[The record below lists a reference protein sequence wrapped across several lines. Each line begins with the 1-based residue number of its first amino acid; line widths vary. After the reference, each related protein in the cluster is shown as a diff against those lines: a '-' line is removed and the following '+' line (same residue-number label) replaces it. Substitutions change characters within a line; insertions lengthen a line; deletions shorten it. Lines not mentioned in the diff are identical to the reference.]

1 MQSARY
7 DVIIVGGAAVGSST
21 AYHLAAM
28 GFPADRVAV
37 IERDPTY
44 SEAATPRSLGGIRQQ
59 FTTRENMLMSRYGME
74 FVTSIGDH
82 LAVDGDVPDVGWKEQ
97 GYLFL
102 ASDKGL
108 ESLQQNHAT
117 QLSIGAQVE
126 ILDPAAL
133 KAKFPW
139 INPEGLAAGSFGF
152 KGEGWVDPYA
162 LLQAFKRKA
171 RSLGV
176 KYYEDEVVG
185 VDKSGGRIAGV
196 TLKSGAKLA
205 CGTLI
210 NTAGTRG
217 HMLAQMAGV
226 DVPVRPRKRIIYV
239 FDCREPPPKAPLT
252 IDTNGV
258 FFRPEGPS
266 FVCGV
271 SPEEGNDPDCL
282 DFEIDYSFWEELV
295 WPTIANRVPAFEA
308 VKLVRA
314 WAGHYDYNI
323 LDQNVILGP
332 HPDCPTMLLA
342 NGFSGHGLQQSPA
355 AGRALAELVIHGGY
369 RSLDLT
375 RFGYE
380 RVLKNDPIIEANVW

>member
-1 MQSARY
+1 MQSTRY
-7 DVIIVGGAAVGSST
+7 DVIIVGGAAVGSAT
-21 AYHLAAM
+21 AYFLAKL
-28 GFPADRVAV
+28 GFPVDRVAV

-59 FTTRENMLMSRYGME
+59 FTTRENMLMSRFGME
-74 FVTSIGDH
+74 FVKSIGEH
-82 LAVDGDVPDVGWKEQ
+82 LTVDGDVPDVGWKEQ

-108 ESLQQNHAT
+108 ASLKQNHVV
-117 QLSIGAQVE
+117 QRSIGAQVE
-126 ILDPAAL
+126 ILAPDAL

-139 INPEGLAAGSFGF
+139 INVEGLAAGSFGF
-152 KGEGWVDPYA
+152 QGEGWVDPYA
-162 LLQAFKRKA
+162 LLQAFRRKA

-176 KYYEDEVVG
+176 TYIEDEVVG
-185 VDKSGGRIAGV
+185 VDKDGGKITGV
-196 TLKSGAKLA
+196 TLKSGKKLS

-217 HMLAQMAGV
+217 HFLAKMAGV
-226 DVPVRPRKRIIYV
+226 DIPVRPRKRIIYV
-239 FDCREPPPKAPLT
+239 FDCREPPPRSPLV

-258 FFRPEGPS
+258 FVRPEGPS

-271 SPEEGNDPDCL
+271 SPTEDKDPDCL

-295 WPTIANRVPAFEA
+295 WPTIAHRVPAFEA

-314 WAGHYDYNI
+314 WAGHYDYNT

-332 HPDCPTMLLA
+332 HPDCSNLLLA

-375 RFGYE
+375 RFSYE
-380 RVLKNDPIIEANVW
+380 RVIKNDPIIEANVW

>member
-1 MQSARY
+1 MQSDRY
-7 DVIIVGGAAVGSST
+7 DAIIVGGAAVGSAT
-21 AYHLAAM
+21 AYFLAKL
-28 GFPADRVAV
+28 GFPVGRVVV

-44 SEAATPRSLGGIRQQ
+44 AEAATPRSLGGIRQQ
-59 FTTRENMLMSRYGME
+59 FTTRENMLMSRFGME
-74 FVTSIGDH
+74 FVKSIGEH

-102 ASDKGL
+102 TSDKGL
-108 ESLQQNHAT
+108 ESLRRNHEV
-117 QLSIGAQVE
+117 QRSIGAQVE
-126 ILDPAAL
+126 ILEPGAL

-139 INPEGLAAGSFGF
+139 INVEGLAAGSFGF

-162 LLQAFKRKA
+162 LLQAFRRKA

-176 KYYEDEVVG
+176 RYIEDEVVG
-185 VDKSGGRIAGV
+185 IDKSGGRIAGV
-196 TLKSGAKLA
+196 RLKSGNRLS

-210 NTAGTRG
+210 NTAGTRA
-217 HMLAQMAGV
+217 HFLAAMAGV
-226 DVPVRPRKRIIYV
+226 DIPIRPRKRIIYV
-239 FDCREPPPKAPLT
+239 FDCRTPPPRAPLT

-271 SPEEGNDPDCL
+271 SPAEDNDPDCL

-314 WAGHYDYNI
+314 WAGHYDYNT

-332 HPDCPTMLLA
+332 HPGCTNMILA

-375 RFGYE
+375 RFSYD
-380 RVLKNDPIIEANVW
+380 RVLKNDPIVEANVW

>member
-1 MQSARY
+1 MAQHTS
-7 DVIIVGGAAVGSST
+7 DVVIIGGAAAGSAA
-21 AYHLAAM
+21 AYFLTKR
-28 GFPADRVAV
+28 GFEGTITIVEKDTSFQTCASGRSVA
-37 IERDPTY
+37 
-44 SEAATPRSLGGIRQQ
+44 SIRQQ